1 MSGDLCTVEQA
12 AERLQLH
19 QKTVLRLI
27 HDGRLKA
34 AKIGKSYRIQRS
46 DLDAFAGSVRAE
58 TRESPDRV
66 TCSADF
72 GNLSPDTAMRLA
84 NLLTAMLNTS
94 ETRAEPV
101 RLNTGY
107 DPDLR
112 RLNVIIVGSPADVS
126 ALLKTASSVLEAWR

>member
-46 DLDAFAGSVRAE
+46 DLDVFAGSVRAE
-58 TRESPDRV
+58 ARESPDRV

-101 RLNTGY
+101 RLNAGY

-126 ALLKTASSVLEAWR
+126 ALLKTASSVLESWR